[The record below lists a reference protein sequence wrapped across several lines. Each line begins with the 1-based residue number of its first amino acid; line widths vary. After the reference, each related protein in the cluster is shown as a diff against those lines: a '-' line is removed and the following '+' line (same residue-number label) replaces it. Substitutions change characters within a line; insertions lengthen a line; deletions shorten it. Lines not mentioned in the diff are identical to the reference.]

1 MDKIEIIKKRFAKLD
16 KHYTALKEYRQ
27 LIDKLTTT
35 INIYKPSVFSTLKP
49 EQRAILEAYLKRF
62 SSMQDYLGAKVFP
75 IVLDIAGIGSQKMS
89 EVLYQVEKEQIID
102 SLEEWILLRE
112 IRNELEHEYPDELQ
126 EALDD
131 LRFCIESFSKLEQYY
146 LNVLSFAKR
155 FMK

>member
-35 INIYKPSVFSTLKP
+35 INIYEPSVFSTLKP

>member
-1 MDKIEIIKKRFAKLD
+1 
-16 KHYTALKEYRQ
+16 
-27 LIDKLTTT
+27 
-35 INIYKPSVFSTLKP
+35 
-49 EQRAILEAYLKRF
+49 
-62 SSMQDYLGAKVFP
+62 
-75 IVLDIAGIGSQKMS
+75 MS